1 MEGAIFQFGI
11 PPNRIDFLN
20 KINGVTFESAW
31 PNRTIVVL
39 NTRPETT
46 PFSYIGLED
55 LIKNKRAAGRPKDLD
70 DLAFLTTVLG
80 SKQEE

>member
-1 MEGAIFQFGI
+1 MAPE
-11 PPNRIDFLN
+11 
-20 KINGVTFESAW
+20 VVESSLF
-31 PNRTIVVL
+31 TTDVV
-39 NTRPETT
+39 E
-46 PFSYIGLED
+46 